1 MSILNK
7 KQKIFGSI
15 AAARTLT
22 ESMPSLKLNS
32 SFPSM
37 NNKGNIMIFLTDI
50 IKALIGYGAL
60 IKVVVDTL
68 THSLDSIEVKI
79 KKALKTELKSIVS
92 CGVNPSLPTFIKST
106 GDGIVIQI
114 KKIDFLDL
122 LKTDPKSSSGKLMYN
137 DVNTSLLDSEYHI
150 AKTTVYI
157 DVI

>member
-60 IKVVVDTL
+60 ITAVVDML
-68 THSLDSIEVKI
+68 THAIDDIELKI
-79 KKALKTELKSIVS
+79 KKALKKELKSVVS
-92 CGVNPSLPTFIKST
+92 CGVNPSIPAFLKS
-106 GDGIVIQI
+106 
-114 KKIDFLDL
+114 L
-122 LKTDPKSSSGKLMYN
+122 
-137 DVNTSLLDSEYHI
+137 SL
-150 AKTTVYI
+150 
-157 DVI
+157 